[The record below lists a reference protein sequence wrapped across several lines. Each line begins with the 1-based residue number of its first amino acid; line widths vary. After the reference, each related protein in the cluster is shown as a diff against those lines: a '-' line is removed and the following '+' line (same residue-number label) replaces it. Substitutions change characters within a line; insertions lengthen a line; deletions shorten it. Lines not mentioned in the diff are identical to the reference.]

1 MCKNISDIKTQNLV
15 LKKGKAPSILEI
27 LVEKGVWGNFL
38 SWPSNPFEGKF
49 LF

>member
-1 MCKNISDIKTQNLV
+1 MCKNISDTKTQNLV

-27 LVEKGVWGNFL
+27 LVEKGIWGNFL
-38 SWPSNPFEGKF
+38 SCRNPFEGKF